1 MKYVDNVCSKI
12 VTPLKSS
19 VKGFLFE
26 VGLILNTSYSDA
38 KFYQNVGIEIK
49 LLRI

>member
-26 VGLILNTSYSDA
+26 VGLILNTTVIQMPN
-38 KFYQNVGIEIK
+38 FIRMLE
-49 LLRI
+49 LRLNS